1 MYKCF
6 HCGKETVVWD
16 ADFDFED
23 FDYDGEGVVHLLHCT
38 NCGARIEYTIGNDYN
53 NDDVA
58 EAEIGT

>member
-23 FDYDGEGVVHLLHCT
+23 FDYEGEGVVHLLHCT
-38 NCGARIEYTIGNDYN
+38 NCGARIEYTAGSDYN

-58 EAEIGT
+58 EAEIGV

>member
-6 HCGKETVVWD
+6 HCGEETVVWD

-23 FDYDGEGVVHLLHCT
+23 FGYDGDGIVHLLHCT
-38 NCGARIEYTIGNDYN
+38 SCGARIEYTIGNDYN